1 MSKHEFRNF
10 WLTITGKGVSLAGSS
25 LFGFAMS
32 LYVLQLT
39 GSAANFAISLM
50 LSTLPRILL
59 SPFVGTLADRASKKM
74 MVVASDTASGLIM
87 FAVLFFARGSDV
99 TIQIVYVSQFLL
111 SVSLVF
117 LETAFSAAN
126 ASIVSKEQLLKL
138 NSTNQTIAA
147 IIQVLAP
154 VLGGLLFVAVDI
166 KLFILINGISFILSA
181 FSECFIN
188 FKLFSLLKTGSGKFD
203 FASDFKEGI
212 VYLKTKPVLI
222 SIMVYA
228 LLINFFAGAFSVI
241 FPFDVV
247 QNLGID
253 AKGLGLIEASFP
265 IGAIVMSIL
274 ISKRNMSFTQALF
287 RNCILAMGIGMFLF
301 VVPVLPFI
309 HFGSMNIPYYAV
321 AMMITS
327 GIMVA
332 VNVPLST
339 FMQLYVD
346 EAYRGRLMGIL
357 GTGATAIMP
366 IAYILTGAV
375 LSLVPS
381 YFITGLVGV
390 AIVLTAV
397 HIHQNPYLKSE
408 LTTAH
413 EEVNSEVLVDGGN

>member
-1 MSKHEFRNF
+1 MNKHELRNF
-10 WLTITGKGVSLAGSS
+10 WLTIAGKGVSLAGSS

-39 GSAANFAISLM
+39 GSATNFAISLV
-50 LSTLPRILL
+50 LSVLPRIIL
-59 SPFVGTLADRASKKM
+59 SPFVGILADRGSKKL
-74 MVVASDTASGLIM
+74 MVVGSDTVSGLIM
-87 FAVLFFARGSDV
+87 FSILLISGQSQV
-99 TIQIVYVSQFLL
+99 TLMMVYASQLLL
-111 SVSLVF
+111 SLSLVF
-117 LETAFSAAN
+117 LDTAFSAAN
-126 ASIVSKEQLLKL
+126 ANIVSKDNLLKL
-138 NSTNQTIAA
+138 NSMNQTISA
-147 IIQVLAP
+147 ITQVLAP

-166 KLFILINGISFILSA
+166 KLFILINGISFLLSA
-181 FSECFIN
+181 FSECFID
-188 FKLFSLLKTGSGKFD
+188 FKMFSQLKGHVAHKFD
-203 FASDFKEGI
+203 MMADFKEGFR
-212 VYLKTKPVLI
+212 YLGQKPVMI

-247 QNLGID
+247 QTLKID
-253 AKGLGLIEASFP
+253 AKGLGIIEASFP
-265 IGAIVMSIL
+265 IGAIVMSVVIG
-274 ISKRNMSFTQALF
+274 KRNLKFTQALF
-287 RNCILAMGIGMFLF
+287 RNCILAMGLGMFLF
-301 VVPVLPFI
+301 VLPVLPLVS
-309 HFGSMNIPYYAV
+309 FGNMNIPYYAV

-366 IAYILTGAV
+366 LAYIVTGLV

-381 YFITGLVGV
+381 YYITALVGI

-397 HIHQNPYLKSE
+397 HIHQNPYLKTE
-408 LTTAH
+408 LTNAQ
-413 EEVNSEVLVDGGN
+413 EEVS